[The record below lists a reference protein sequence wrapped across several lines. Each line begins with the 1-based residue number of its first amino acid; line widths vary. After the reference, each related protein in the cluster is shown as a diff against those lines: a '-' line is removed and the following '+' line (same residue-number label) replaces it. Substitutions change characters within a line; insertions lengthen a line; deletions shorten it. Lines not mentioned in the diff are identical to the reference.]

1 MTSMSTQS
9 PAGEGRGEPL
19 SVPQGLR
26 AAHVPTKTSVLW
38 GLGWHLNNSCCAVS
52 PGILPLCKAAG
63 FIPRSLTVGLEV
75 LRMEGMDVPMSSS
88 VSVSSF
94 MKYGS

>member
-9 PAGEGRGEPL
+9 PARERERDRARSGQHHGGQSCLCTAKPSQLWAGSSAKPSWRHNWGHCA
-19 SVPQGLR
+19 SVGL
-26 AAHVPTKTSVLW
+26 L
-38 GLGWHLNNSCCAVS
+38 
-52 PGILPLCKAAG
+52 
-63 FIPRSLTVGLEV
+63 PRSLMVGLEA
-75 LRMEGMDVPMSSS
+75 LSTEGMDVPMSSS